1 MKYYVKTFGCQQ
13 NVSDSQ
19 RIKSAFSKRG
29 MTETDDSRDADY
41 VIINTCM
48 VRQSA
53 ENRVAGLVNNLVKIK
68 VLKRK
73 KKQSFKIIVTG
84 CMVGLAKRDTSG
96 IYSKIMHERLPEVDE
111 FVPIEEFGY
120 ELNPVR
126 DGAKNAWLP
135 ISNGCNNFCSY
146 CTVPYSRGKEISRP
160 YEDIIQEADKLKR
173 EGYTHIT
180 LLGQNVNSY
189 GSDLILNG
197 SYPDI
202 KPVFVK
208 HLGKKRIPTLFP
220 LLLSGIAEMGFESVS
235 FMSSNPW
242 DFSETLI
249 NVIATHK
256 NIARVIHLPVQSG
269 DSSVLKRMNRWYTD
283 KEYLQLVSDIRKK
296 IPDVT
301 FTTDIVVGFC
311 GETDKEF
318 NNTVRL
324 YKKVGFQKAYVSI
337 YSPRYGTAAI
347 KTMKDDVPYTVKKKR
362 WCTLEN
368 LINKP
373 NLKKAV

>member
-1 MKYYVKTFGCQQ
+1 MKYYIKTFGCQQ

-19 RIKSAFSKRG
+19 RIRSAFSARE
-29 MTETDDSRDADY
+29 MEETDDYRDADY
-41 VIINTCM
+41 VMINTCM

-53 ENRVAGLVNNLVKIK
+53 ENRIAGLVNNLAKIK
-68 VLKRK
+68 ALKRK
-73 KKQSFKIIVTG
+73 KKQILKIIVTG

-96 IYSKIMHERLPEVDE
+96 KYSKIMHERLPEVDE

-120 ELNPVR
+120 DLSPVR
-126 DGAKNAWLP
+126 SDTKNAWLP

-146 CTVPYSRGKEISRP
+146 CTVPYSRGEEISRP
-160 YEDIIQEADKLKR
+160 YEDIVKEALKLKR

-189 GSDLILNG
+189 GSDLIQKG

-220 LLLSGIAEMGFESVS
+220 FLLSEIAQMGFESVN

-242 DFSETLI
+242 DFSEALI
-249 NVIATHK
+249 NVIARHK
-256 NIARVIHLPVQSG
+256 NITRVIHLPVQSG
-269 DSSVLKRMNRWYTD
+269 DSNVLKRMNRWYTD
-283 KEYLQLVSDIRKK
+283 QEYLQLVSNIRRE
-296 IPDVT
+296 IPDAK

-311 GETDKEF
+311 GETDEEF

-324 YKKVGFQKAYVSI
+324 CKKVKFQKAYISM
-337 YSPRYGTAAI
+337 YSPRYGTTAY
-347 KTMKDDVPYTVKKKR
+347 KTIKDDIAYIVKKKR
-362 WCTLEN
+362 WCILEN

>member
-1 MKYYVKTFGCQQ
+1 MKFYIKTFGCQQ
-13 NVSDSQ
+13 NISDSQ
-19 RIKSAFSKRG
+19 RIRSSFSQQG
-29 MTETDDSRDADY
+29 MIETDDYREADY
-41 VIINTCM
+41 VVINTCM

-53 ENRVAGLVNNLVKIK
+53 ENRVAGLVNNLAKIK
-68 VLKRK
+68 ALRRK
-73 KKQSFKIIVTG
+73 KKQTFKIMVTG
-84 CMVGLAKRDTSG
+84 CMVGLAKWDTSG
-96 IYSKIMHERLPEVDE
+96 KYSKIMQGRLPEVDE
-111 FVPIEEFGY
+111 FIPIEEFGH
-120 ELNPVR
+120 ELKPVR
-126 DGAKNAWLP
+126 NDAKNALLP

-160 YEDIIQEADKLKR
+160 YEDIIKEARKLKR
-173 EGYTHIT
+173 EGYAHIT

-197 SYPDI
+197 SYSDI

-208 HLGKKRIPTLFP
+208 QLGKKRIPTLFP
-220 LLLSGIAEMGFESVS
+220 FLLSEIAEMGFKSVD

-242 DFSETLI
+242 DFSGALI
-249 NVIATHK
+249 DVVANHT
-256 NIARVIHLPVQSG
+256 NITRVIHLPVQSG

-283 KEYLQLVSDIRKK
+283 KEYLQLISNIRKK
-296 IPDVT
+296 IPDAK

-311 GETDKEF
+311 GETDEEF

-324 YKKVGFQKAYVSI
+324 CKKVGFQKAYVSI
-337 YSPRYGTAAI
+337 YSPRYGTTAY
-347 KTMKDDVPYTVKKKR
+347 KTMKDDIPYTVKKKR
-362 WCTLEN
+362 WCILEN